1 MTIHDLLLTV
11 LCVSQAINFFLL
23 LKLEN
28 KMTLLIEKTSKNQ
41 EKANEYLKVIAE
53 QHGYR

>member
-11 LCVSQAINFFLL
+11 LFLSQTINFFLL
-23 LKLEN
+23 LRLDNKL
-28 KMTLLIEKTSKNQ
+28 TLLIEEMNKNQ
-41 EKANEYLKVIAE
+41 EKSNEYLKVIAE